1 MGHQHSHS
9 HDNTGNIKIAFFLNL
24 SFTIL
29 EIIGGF
35 WTNSIAIVADALHD
49 LGDSFSLGLAWFLDS
64 YSKKGRDR
72 KFSYGYRR
80 FSLLG
85 ALANTVILIIGGFF
99 VLSEAVPR
107 IIQPEPANAA
117 GMVIFAIAGIII
129 NGLAVLRVRGGK
141 SLNVQIVTW
150 HLLEDVL
157 GWVAVL
163 IVSIILLFKEIYIL
177 DAILSAL
184 ITLYVLYNVIGNLRK
199 TVALFL
205 QAVPE
210 EIDMYE
216 METKLLTIH
225 NVQSIHHTHI
235 WSLDGEHHVL
245 TTHVVVNDEST
256 KEEILQVKRAVIAL
270 IENMDCEHTTI
281 EIEYESED
289 CRMKSGHQ
297 DDIDCGHH

>member
-1 MGHQHSHS
+1 MGHQHTYS
-9 HDNTGNIKIAFFLNL
+9 HDSTSNIKVAFFLNL

-29 EIIGGF
+29 EIIGGL

-49 LGDSFSLGLAWFLDS
+49 LGDSFSLGLAWYLDR
-64 YSKKGRDR
+64 YAKKGRDR
-72 KFSYGYRR
+72 KYSYGYRR

-85 ALANTVILIIGGFF
+85 ALANTIVLIAGGLF

-107 IIQPEPANAA
+107 IIRPEPANAA
-117 GMVIFAIAGIII
+117 GMVIFAIAGIVI

-163 IVSIILLFKEIYIL
+163 VVSIILLFRDIFIL
-177 DAILSAL
+177 DAVLSIL
-184 ITLYVLYNVIGNLRK
+184 ITLYVLYNVVGNLRK

-210 EIDMYE
+210 EIDIGDI
-216 METKLLTIH
+216 ETKLLAIDK
-225 NVQSIHHTHI
+225 VQSTHHTHV

-245 TTHVVVNDEST
+245 TTHVVVNDRST
-256 KEEILQVKRAVIAL
+256 KEDILQVKGAVIAL
-270 IENMDCEHTTI
+270 VENMDCEHVTI
-281 EIEYESED
+281 DIEYENED
-289 CRMKSGHQ
+289 CRMKEHE
-297 DDIDCGHH
+297 